1 MAKKDKRQGVESA
14 TSGGARLKTGNL
26 REKGSNFYHQGAKL
40 RQLKMRRGGK
50 PTRDASGRI
59 TQDAKFLKSTPDA
72 PVARI
77 QPDRRWFGNTR
88 VISQSELESFRTELG
103 KRVNDPY
110 QILLRQHRL
119 PMSLLTDTH
128 KVKKMSLLESEG
140 FGDTFGRGAQR
151 KRPKLSVGDLEELA
165 EKAIE
170 AVGQQES
177 IAMGSEFG
185 STAMGAQD
193 VTLSASAKIGAA
205 HAYAEDGYKKES
217 TEAVM
222 LKGQSKRIWGELYKV
237 IDSSDVIIHVLD
249 ARDPLGT
256 RCRSVEA
263 YLKKEAPHKH
273 LIFLLNKCDLV
284 PPKITKKWVAHLSQ
298 EYPTLAFHA
307 SITNPFGKGTLIR
320 LLRQYSR
327 LHSDK
332 RQISVGFLGYPNTG
346 KSSIINTLRKKA
358 VCVVAPIPGQTK
370 VWQYVTLMKRIY
382 LIDCPGVVPHS
393 TEDSQTDIVLK
404 GVCRIENV
412 SAPED
417 YIQPLLDRVQPHH
430 VLRTYG
436 VAIKDFTDAED
447 FLARLARHSG
457 KLLKGGEPD
466 VRTAAKMVLHDW
478 LRGKI
483 PYFTKP
489 PNFKEDD
496 LNVEEGEG
504 KGEGEGEGE
513 DDSEDDGEDDS
524 EDDGEDELQTEDED
538 DEDDENDKKGSDS
551 DIDPTLEAY

>member
-1 MAKKDKRQGVESA
+1 M
-14 TSGGARLKTGNL
+14 KTGNL

-50 PTRDASGRI
+50 PTRDATGRI

-72 PVARI
+72 PVARV

-88 VISQSELESFRTELG
+88 VISQAELEKFRTELG

-110 QILLRQHRL
+110 QVLLRQHRL
-119 PMSLLTDTH
+119 PMSLLTDTQ
-128 KVKKMSLLESEG
+128 KVKKMSLLESEA

-151 KRPKLSVGDLEELA
+151 KRPKLAVGDLDELA
-165 EKAIE
+165 SRAGE
-170 AVGQQES
+170 AMEEQES
-177 IAMGSEFG
+177 AARKQPVARPGVVN
-185 STAMGAQD
+185 D
-193 VTLSASAKIGAA
+193 VALSANGRSQIDLSVV
-205 HAYAEDGYKKES
+205 EDGCKKES
-217 TEAVM
+217 IEAVM

-284 PPKITKKWVAHLSQ
+284 PPKITSKWVAHLSQ

-307 SITNPFGKGTLIR
+307 SITNPFGKGSLIQ
-320 LLRQYSR
+320 LLRQYSK

-393 TEDSQTDIVLK
+393 TDDSEADIVLK
-404 GVCRIENV
+404 GVCRVENV

-417 YIQPLLDRVQPHH
+417 YIDALLKRVQPHH
-430 VLRTYG
+430 LLRTYG
-436 VAIKDFTDAED
+436 LAIKDYTDAED
-447 FLARLARHSG
+447 FLSRLARHAG

-466 VRTAAKMVLHDW
+466 IRTAAKMVLHDW

-489 PNFKEDD
+489 PNFKEDELTVAD
-496 LNVEEGEG
+496 EEEVLAAESDVVEGDGE
-504 KGEGEGEGE
+504 E
-513 DDSEDDGEDDS
+513 DDEEDEGDDGEHD
-524 EDDGEDELQTEDED
+524 EEDEED
-538 DEDDENDKKGSDS
+538 GDS
-551 DIDPTLEAY
+551 DGSSAQSSSDLEAY